1 MITKADKNDA
11 VVILHV
17 TLQKKLS
24 FPLRVSSV
32 NVMQILLQLL
42 KKCLLNFFLC
52 VCSVNDYV
60 KEAEWQLHNTKNY
73 KKRES

>member
-1 MITKADKNDA
+1 MINKADKNGA

-24 FPLRVSSV
+24 FPLRVSTV

-42 KKCLLNFFLC
+42 KKSLLNFFLC
-52 VCSVNDYV
+52 VCSVNDYIE
-60 KEAEWQLHNTKNY
+60 EAEQQLHNTKNY
-73 KKRES
+73 EK

>member
-1 MITKADKNDA
+1 MITKADKNGA

-32 NVMQILLQLL
+32 NVMQILL
-42 KKCLLNFFLC
+42 
-52 VCSVNDYV
+52 
-60 KEAEWQLHNTKNY
+60 
-73 KKRES
+73 